1 MKAIQAIKKMV
12 ALGMGLTMVGATIFG
27 ASAYKLADYPA
38 PFIVNGTPAS
48 NLAIIVGDQAD
59 GSDVVGA
66 VDIIQSLQ
74 SQAVVKVSGPETPS
88 QLVVEGDAVE
98 VGSTSDLLEINE
110 PLGNVRELA
119 YMDFR

>member
-1 MKAIQAIKKMV
+1 MKAMKAIKKMV

-27 ASAYKLADYPA
+27 ASALNLSDYPV

-74 SQAVVKVSGPETPS
+74 AQAVIRSAAPGAP
-88 QLVVEGDAVE
+88 
-98 VGSTSDLLEINE
+98 
-110 PLGNVRELA
+110 
-119 YMDFR
+119 